1 MHSLCSFNED
11 RNVGVIFVDYF
22 FIIPYNFYII
32 FIEQLIHAGSVSL
45 PIAKTSVADIYIFMQ

>member
-1 MHSLCSFNED
+1 M
-11 RNVGVIFVDYF
+11 GVIFVDYF
-22 FIIPYNFYII
+22 FIIPYHFYII